1 MDARRI
7 IIDTNVLIAGLRSRR
22 GCSNRL
28 LTLLTGNQFET
39 VISAPLVFEYED
51 VALRQIDC
59 LTYTKDE
66 IREIIDF
73 ICQVARPTTI
83 FYLWRPYLKDPKD
96 DHVLEAA
103 VAGQAD
109 TIVTFNLRDF
119 RGIERF
125 GLQVQTPRTFLKE
138 IEP

>member
-1 MDARRI
+1 MTLSRI
-7 IIDTNVLIAGLRSRR
+7 VIDTNVLIAGLRSRQ

-28 LTLLTGNQFET
+28 LSLLAEDRFQT
-39 VISAPLVFEYED
+39 VISAPLIFEYED
-51 VALRQIDC
+51 MALRQIDC

-73 ICQVARPTTI
+73 ICQVATPTAI

-96 DHVLEAA
+96 DLVLEAA

-125 GLQVQTPRTFLKE
+125 GLQAQTPRTFLKE
-138 IEP
+138 IEQ